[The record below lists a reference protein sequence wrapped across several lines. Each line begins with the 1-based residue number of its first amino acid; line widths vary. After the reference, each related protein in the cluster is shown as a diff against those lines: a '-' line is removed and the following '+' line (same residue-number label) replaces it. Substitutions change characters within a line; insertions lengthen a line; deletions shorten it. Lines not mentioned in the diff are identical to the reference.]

1 MNLQSPGFII
11 PTFPDKTGRQKGYGK
26 VKKRG
31 LESSKKAGESE
42 LAIKQTGH
50 SLGRGDS

>member
-1 MNLQSPGFII
+1 MNLQSQGFII
-11 PTFPDKTGRQKGYGK
+11 PTFPDMTGRQDGYSK

-42 LAIKQTGH
+42 LTIKQTGH